1 MTQVGYS
8 IQGLDLESFLS
19 CFRRCFGVTDG
30 HENDRLH
37 NSFNTV
43 AVTEHLLP
51 SVTLDPMKTGKSGRF
66 RFPSNNHSLSIQKSK
81 NHSLSIRKSF
91 FQQGMR
97 W

>member
-1 MTQVGYS
+1 MGYS

-30 HENDRLH
+30 YENDRLH

-51 SVTLDPMKTGKSGRF
+51 TVTLDPMKIGESERLHVSCNN
-66 RFPSNNHSLSIQKSK
+66 RSSN
-81 NHSLSIRKSF
+81 RK
-91 FQQGMR
+91 
-97 W
+97 